1 MAIVVPIVSEAP
13 AASMA
18 FSPHLPNAAAASASA
33 AMIPARTSVKIVDAS
48 TKQTTVSYGTRR
60 PMRRDSMEKREAFLQ
75 GKVGSRQRRR
85 WENDRLLTN
94 PWAEPPLP
102 SDWEVRPTYPTRTVP
117 YYLAPLWDA
126 AEFQRSVE
134 AKLNHRRN
142 GSTAQRNKKKVSKE
156 EEAASNVPKEV
167 RAKLKRARA
176 AKGLLQQLE
185 EDVRAFVVRW
195 NAKECRLREEGLED
209 ALVSD
214 SEMEDDEIVFVGRN
228 GAMHDSPG
236 KKQQEE
242 DEGGLLDKE
251 KLVFEGLLDDKGASF
266 GRWLVHEI
274 GAYYGLK
281 SWSETVDGE
290 PKMRQAFVGHH
301 WLGMGP
307 GRFGDGMELPKPLY
321 AMV

>member
-1 MAIVVPIVSEAP
+1 MSQAP
-13 AASMA
+13 TASMA
-18 FSPHLPNAAAASASA
+18 SSSHLPNAAAASAST
-33 AMIPARTSVKIVDAS
+33 AMIPERTSVKILA
-48 TKQTTVSYGTRR
+48 TPAKQTTTSYGTNH
-60 PMRRDSMEKREAFLQ
+60 PMRRDSMEKREALLQ
-75 GKVGSRQRRR
+75 GKGGSRHRRR

-134 AKLNHRRN
+134 AKLSHRRN
-142 GSTAQRNKKKVSKE
+142 GSTAQRNKKVSKE

-195 NAKECRLREEGLED
+195 NEKELRLRAEGLED

-236 KKQQEE
+236 RKQQEV
-242 DEGGLLDKE
+242 DEGGTIEKD
-251 KLVFEGLLDDKGASF
+251 KLVFEGLLEDKRASF

-301 WLGMGP
+301 GLGVGP
-307 GRFGDGMELPKPLY
+307 GRLGDGMELPKPLY

>member
-1 MAIVVPIVSEAP
+1 MAIIVPVMGEAP
-13 AASMA
+13 TASMA
-18 FSPHLPNAAAASASA
+18 SSSHLPNAAAATASA
-33 AMIPARTSVKIVDAS
+33 AIIPERASVKILDPP
-48 TKQTTVSYGTRR
+48 TR
-60 PMRRDSMEKREAFLQ
+60 A
-75 GKVGSRQRRR
+75 KVGSRQRRR

-156 EEAASNVPKEV
+156 EEVASNVPKEV
-167 RAKLKRARA
+167 RIKLKRARA

-185 EDVRAFVVRW
+185 EDVRAFVMRW
-195 NAKECRLREEGLED
+195 NAKELRLREEGLED

-236 KKQQEE
+236 RKQQEE
-242 DEGGLLDKE
+242 DEGGSIEKD

-281 SWSETVDGE
+281 SWSETIDGE
-290 PKMRQAFVGHH
+290 PKMRQAFVGHQG
-301 WLGMGP
+301 LAIGL